1 MLAFN
6 NGPAAAMSKPLVVRL
21 CNWIG
26 DVVLSLPALRLLEA
40 HGYELHLYGK
50 GWAPTVLSGTGW
62 PVTVRDKTLG
72 GRVAQLKALHA
83 QLRQGRGRVE
93 ALAMPNSF
101 SSAAELRLAN
111 FRVAGYARDG
121 RGLLLSRRLPAGT
134 GEHAVESFWA
144 QACAM
149 TGQSGPAPRTLDLPI
164 ADAARAQGQAVAREH
179 AGDGGYICIAPFAAG
194 TVHKMPK
201 KWPGFPAFVQ
211 ELAREGLPM
220 LICPGPGELD
230 EARTLYPQA
239 RIVENLPLDAY
250 AALLAGSRLVVA
262 NDTGP
267 AHIAA
272 AVGAPVISVLGPT
285 KVEQWAPWGPNVTIL
300 SRRPEWPAMDE
311 VLARARQQLHTAR

>member
-1 MLAFN
+1 M
-6 NGPAAAMSKPLVVRL
+6 PQPLVVRL

-26 DVVLSLPALRLLEA
+26 DVVLSLPALRLLETN
-40 HGYELHLYGK
+40 GYELHLYGK
-50 GWAPTVLSGTGW
+50 GWAPIVLSGTGW

-83 QLRQGRGRVE
+83 QLRQGRGRVQ

-121 RGLLLSRRLPAGT
+121 RGLLLAKRLQAGN
-134 GEHAVESFWA
+134 GLHAVESFWA
-144 QACAM
+144 QACGM
-149 TGQSGPAPRTLDLPI
+149 TGQNLPVPRKLDLPI
-164 ADAARAQGQAVAREH
+164 SDAARAQGQAVASEH

-201 KWPGFPAFVQ
+201 KWPGFPAFVAQ
-211 ELAREGLPM
+211 LANEGLPM
-220 LICPGPGELD
+220 LICPGPGETE

-300 SRRPEWPAMDE
+300 SRRPDWPEMAQ
-311 VLARARQQLHTAR
+311 VLATAMQTLHGTASRP